1 MMGYCYFVLALFILL
16 VHGKTLTFV
25 SSTLSVFNDGY
36 GDFTPTPK
44 IVSWIVFV
52 AVLNNLIYFNNT
64 VPRISL
70 FCVSG
75 WHLFDVV
82 LVPVLNKEMAKS
94 DPASLV
100 SLVTIHDAY
109 GGFILF
115 THMDVYSC
123 TFDCHR
129 PD

>member
-25 SSTLSVFNDGY
+25 SSTLSVFNDGH

-44 IVSWIVFV
+44 IVSCIVFV

-75 WHLFDVV
+75 WHLFDVI
-82 LVPVLNKEMAKS
+82 LLPVMIMNKEMAKNG

-100 SLVTIHDAY
+100 SSVTIHDAY

-115 THMDVYSC
+115 THMDV
-123 TFDCHR
+123 
-129 PD
+129 